1 MMRLTYGVR
10 GDAITH
16 PSDLEAIYAA
26 IAANEKAMFWI
37 ETSNRWDGYTWF
49 QRHPQGIL
57 DWFDRHLR

>member
-1 MMRLTYGVR
+1 
-10 GDAITH
+10 
-16 PSDLEAIYAA
+16 
-26 IAANEKAMFWI
+26 MFWI